1 MDHHC
6 PWTSNCVSHTTL
18 PHFLRFVLYTVISLI
33 LLMYY
38 LCVRFRAIWH
48 ARNLPS
54 YLGPSIGAITHLLIL
69 TFITALLL
77 FALTIL
83 LVTAANSL
91 LTNTT
96 MIEAWEIERHTSL
109 VDRSRYLG
117 GYVQGPGGRRV
128 RIVKQEFPYDIGFWK
143 NLVQGMGSKNVLAWF
158 LPFGGA
164 PENKSAWG
172 PWEENGFEDPG
183 VRWPPVD
190 PDKLSGT
197 ADWKREMREGDRYLS
212 THSVDDGEDEVQAF
226 RRRQEADYR
235 RWESSRRENSKSGS
249 RLRTSEAGSGVE
261 FEDEDCSGEDLEQ
274 DEYEEGIDGNPG
286 WTSSE
291 GNRLRDFGVDEEA
304 EVIVSDDGDEDDIP
318 LGVLLRR
325 RREQRPVGG
334 LVVD

>member
-1 MDHHC
+1 
-6 PWTSNCVSHTTL
+6 
-18 PHFLRFVLYTVISLI
+18 
-33 LLMYY
+33 MYY
-38 LCVRFRAIWH
+38 LCVRLRAIWH

-54 YLGPSIGAITHLLIL
+54 YLGPSIGAIIHLLIL
-69 TFITALLL
+69 TFITTFLL

-83 LVTAANSL
+83 LVTASNSL

-96 MIEAWEIERHTSL
+96 MIEAWEIERHSSL

-143 NLVQGMGSKNVLAWF
+143 NLVQGMGNKNVLAWL

-164 PENKSAWG
+164 PGNRDGWG
-172 PWEENGFEDPG
+172 PWEENGFEDLG
-183 VRWPPVD
+183 LRWPPVD
-190 PDKLSGT
+190 PDKLSRT
-197 ADWKREMREGDRYLS
+197 ADWKREIREEDRYPFA
-212 THSVDDGEDEVQAF
+212 HFVDDGEDQVQAF

-235 RWESSRRENSKSGS
+235 RWESSRCENSKSGS
-249 RLRTSEAGSGVE
+249 RLRTSEAGSGKHVYE
-261 FEDEDCSGEDLEQ
+261 DNTDGIEIRCEDEDCSEEDLEQ

-286 WTSSE
+286 WTSSD

-304 EVIVSDDGDEDDIP
+304 EVIVSDDDNEDDIP

-325 RREQRPVGG
+325 RREQRPVGSSA
-334 LVVD
+334 VD